1 MHGSKIQ
8 GGTGYIPDRDPDSFT
23 WTSSNPSVAKVDS
36 EGNVTAVAEGKTV
49 ITVSGAGLSGSVNVA
64 VKGKLVVAAKT
75 IRLNRKT
82 LSLSEGKK
90 SSSESDYNTGKS
102 Q

>member
-8 GGTGYIPDRDPDSFT
+8 GGTGYIPDRIRILSHGPG
-23 WTSSNPSVAKVDS
+23 SNPSVAKVDS
-36 EGNVTAVAEGKTV
+36 EGNVTAVGRAYRL

-64 VKGKLVVAAKT
+64 VKGKLVGRSENHSPEQKNT
-75 IRLNRKT
+75 E
-82 LSLSEGKK
+82 SSEGKR